1 MTATPLNPNGAI
13 LNTATPLKPKRS
25 ELLQL
30 RTRRM
35 VSTRPYSLS
44 TVRHMAA
51 MIGRNKKRRIE
62 GMRDLECG
70 TRPRCAFRAAI
81 SGKTFAP
88 GLEEPPMFKMPAYDP
103 VGIAI
108 LGFGVLAVVAL
119 AFAF

>member
-13 LNTATPLKPKRS
+13 LNTATPLRPKRS

-88 GLEEPPMFKMPAYDP
+88 GLEEPPMFKMHMIRSELQSWDLVSWPWWLWLLP
-103 VGIAI
+103 
-108 LGFGVLAVVAL
+108 FS
-119 AFAF
+119 